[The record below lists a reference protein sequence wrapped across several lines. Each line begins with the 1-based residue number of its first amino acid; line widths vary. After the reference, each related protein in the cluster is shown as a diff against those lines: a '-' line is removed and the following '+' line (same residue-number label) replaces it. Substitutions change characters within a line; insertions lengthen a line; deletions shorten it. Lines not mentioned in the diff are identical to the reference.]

1 MGPVAEISQPERV
14 AIIGAGVIGAAW
26 AARWI
31 LCGSDALVYDP
42 GPETERI
49 VTEVAENARHSWERM
64 GLAPVRE
71 GSLTITKSIEEAT
84 DEVSLIQESV
94 PESVNLKKQVLEH
107 SLFPES
113 RDEWDDLVVFKNKM
127 KSYFEFLDKYKK
139 KNKNFYLWDIT
150 KVLCEKNCRAFDDGN
165 QIYHDS
171 NHIAAYNYH
180 INKVIFKDLLLQLDK
195 IN

>member
-71 GSLTITKSIEEAT
+71 GSLTITKSIERSGECQLKEAGFGT
-84 DEVSLIQESV
+84 DRKIGARISV
-94 PESVNLKKQVLEH
+94 DRILHL
-107 SLFPES
+107 
-113 RDEWDDLVVFKNKM
+113 
-127 KSYFEFLDKYKK
+127 
-139 KNKNFYLWDIT
+139 
-150 KVLCEKNCRAFDDGN
+150 RA
-165 QIYHDS
+165 
-171 NHIAAYNYH
+171 AA
-180 INKVIFKDLLLQLDK
+180 L
-195 IN
+195 